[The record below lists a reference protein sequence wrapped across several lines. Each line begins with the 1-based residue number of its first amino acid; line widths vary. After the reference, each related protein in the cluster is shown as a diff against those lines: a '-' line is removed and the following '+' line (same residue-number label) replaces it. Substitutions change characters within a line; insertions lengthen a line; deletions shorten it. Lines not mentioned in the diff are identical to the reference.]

1 MNLNTTEDLGDGE
14 GVNFAGT
21 HVGWLFFC
29 LLVFFP
35 KMPQKKSFL
44 HKGHRI
50 NISFIYSIEIY

>member
-1 MNLNTTEDLGDGE
+1 MNLSTTEDLGDGE

-21 HVGWLFFC
+21 HVGWLFF
-29 LLVFFP
+29 FP

-50 NISFIYSIEIY
+50 NISFIHSVEIY